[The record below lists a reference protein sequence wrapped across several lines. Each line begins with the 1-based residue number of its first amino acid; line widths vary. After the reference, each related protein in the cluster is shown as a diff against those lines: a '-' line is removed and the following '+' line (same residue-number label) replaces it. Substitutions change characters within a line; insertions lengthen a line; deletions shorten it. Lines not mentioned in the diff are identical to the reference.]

1 MRRALTWVGWCGER
15 SDRAGAPAAAAQG
28 STAAQQ
34 TGVGPRFQYGLPPP
48 AAVQPPEAP
57 RPPAA
62 AAGAWAAVA
71 GARCEAAR
79 FGVRGSERSK
89 EWYPG
94 VILRVDAASGCCDVK
109 YDDGDYE
116 QGVRPQYVRQLRG
129 AAPAAADAAPAPAGP
144 RAAGGCS

>member
-15 SDRAGAPAAAAQG
+15 SDCAGAPAAAAQG

-48 AAVQPPEAP
+48 AADQPPEAP

-71 GARCEAAR
+71 GARCEAR
-79 FGVRGSERSK
+79 FGAGRPAWQRSK

-94 VILRVDAASGCCDVK
+94 VITAVNAASGCCDVK
-109 YDDGDYE
+109 DDDG
-116 QGVRPQYVRQLRG
+116 
-129 AAPAAADAAPAPAGP
+129 
-144 RAAGGCS
+144 